1 MVSWFKTLVEL
12 LVGLSGNHVAGS
24 GSDVNEARERKR
36 RRDYEAWHKKHGSKM
51 DKKQ

>member
-1 MVSWFKTLVEL
+1 MKWFRPLVEL
-12 LVGLSGNHVAGS
+12 LVVLSGNHVAGS

-36 RRDYEAWHKKHGSKM
+36 RRDYEAWHKKHGYKM